1 MLFTAQPEHRAART
15 FDKTSCPTDC
25 GDATSGSVIQGFAAP
40 TGLGDCAFQLEALAN
55 LAASLC
61 ASVLLIPPS
70 RMLTPNHNG
79 GRSVPDFVRWDR
91 YLEFR
96 PAAGVANPLIDEKE
110 WAAISSRHEDQPL
123 TLTSTTPAQA
133 AADWGRAAD
142 AVASGRRFVWKV
154 HVNYWTWGG
163 VVAAAIHSA
172 GFPVPHIDFSKGA
185 PPFDGCDYGQIR
197 VSQSVLSLVRNFE
210 KEVGLSG
217 FSDVSRMANPPDSL
231 VDPVPYALARLRAT
245 PCL

>member
-1 MLFTAQPEHRAART
+1 MHAPLRRQYTQP
-15 FDKTSCPTDC
+15 KTHSCNILILVC
-25 GDATSGSVIQGFAAP
+25 LSLSLSVFVSV
-40 TGLGDCAFQLEALAN
+40 AF
-55 LAASLC
+55 C
-61 ASVLLIPPS
+61 
-70 RMLTPNHNG
+70 TC
-79 GRSVPDFVRWDR
+79 
-91 YLEFR
+91 R